1 MKTYLI
7 GKNDQNKP
15 SSTDG
20 KRKQEYFAQ
29 INLDHDLKKPKTTEL
44 FLYSDFGNSN
54 LHQLANVASEADPLH
69 VCVYD
74 QHYPS
79 YESIDSSPNHSA
91 DISLN
96 YLLQLNAQNSGTVFL
111 QLENCYD
118 TATFLPYCR
127 ECHKNI
133 KASKYICR
141 FYMFRKIL
149 EIKNQMSVWGFSD
162 RHLDPTKEDI
172 DLWKRSKKNEIPKL
186 DKESVDYLLK

>member
-7 GKNDQNKP
+7 GKNEQNKP
-15 SSTDG
+15 SIING
-20 KRKQEYFAQ
+20 KRKQDYFAK
-29 INLDHDLKKPKTTEL
+29 INKDDSKKPKTNEL
-44 FLYSDFGNSN
+44 FLYSDLGNSN

-69 VCVYD
+69 VCVYE
-74 QHYPS
+74 QNYPS

-96 YLLQLNAQNSGTVFL
+96 YLLQLNAQNSGTVFI
-111 QLENCYD
+111 QLENCYN
-118 TATFLPYCR
+118 TASFLPFCR
-127 ECHKNI
+127 ECYKNI

-149 EIKNQMSVWGFSD
+149 EIKSQLSVWGFSD

-172 DLWKRSKKNEIPKL
+172 DLWKRSQKDEVPNL